1 MDNNEFYQSLPVDL
15 SGSRSKNRF
24 RLELLWGLGKLID
37 LMDTADDFTVVFDY
51 VCDIEVHLP
60 NGFEFYQLKTHSSSM
75 TSYTISQLTTKEKQ
89 SSEGSI
95 LGKLFLLKSKD
106 KSISTRIAVVSNIPI
121 SVGKKKCE
129 ALEVALTDLPAD
141 IQKKIIDALHDEI
154 QLSQSDL
161 VDVLF
166 IRSHMNFAEPQNELA
181 GKLSFSFERIK
192 GYEPHK
198 PNSLYR
204 LVADVVQEKA
214 CYEYSD
220 KEYEQIVKHKGITR
234 AEFMALLDRQA
245 KDEITGIEGTQKYIR
260 SMSLNVQHKYNVALS
275 DLMLKLN
282 KSRLLAALEKEIALK
297 VIQLEPQNI
306 ELGIDMLIPL
316 FHDRFPP
323 EIDNVQKTVFY
334 VIVLNKYAEGGYCNE
349 DDF

>member
-1 MDNNEFYQSLPVDL
+1 MPMDNNEFYQSLPVDL

-121 SVGKKKCE
+121 SIGKKKCE

-198 PNSLYR
+198 PNSLNR
-204 LVADVVQEKA
+204 LYAEVV
-214 CYEYSD
+214 
-220 KEYEQIVKHKGITR
+220 
-234 AEFMALLDRQA
+234 
-245 KDEITGIEGTQKYIR
+245 
-260 SMSLNVQHKYNVALS
+260 
-275 DLMLKLN
+275 
-282 KSRLLAALEKEIALK
+282 LEKDTSIGSPS
-297 VIQLEPQNI
+297 Q
-306 ELGIDMLIPL
+306 G
-316 FHDRFPP
+316 
-323 EIDNVQKTVFY
+323 
-334 VIVLNKYAEGGYCNE
+334 
-349 DDF
+349 